1 MIEFPCH
8 CGHVFRLDNDQAGGL
23 IQCPNCRLLNDVP
36 LHSDLAAI
44 AEDGTYKMDA
54 ERDAPKA
61 DGLADLLYVYQ
72 KGPRDEQG
80 NEIDLKLKSSDLDVI
95 GGEPIP
101 LVPAGQRKLH
111 APRYDPETGE
121 LVTPLEVKQPDT
133 QWVNPSGIPLARPAL
148 HYATGDAARA
158 PSMVGAFVKLFLP
171 MNMTVMFAVLLM
183 HLIVLP
189 LYFITAMGIFFFIL
203 ALIVMDCLIPAHYAN
218 VIEEVGP
225 FDNDELPRPMRNLGW
240 YEDIWAPF
248 CAFFGSLTICYGPS
262 LVVNAMAEHGS
273 LPAVPATVAWVILA
287 AVGTFLF
294 PAVLLTLATSGT
306 SLNLRPDRV
315 LGVIVGC
322 GASYF
327 FAVVLWIVAGGT
339 YLWGWAGSRLA
350 ILVFVHHRDVP
361 WFLTSWPIVLS
372 MLTAG
377 IFLMHYFAFCLGLLY
392 RMHYPKFPWVLQR
405 HIRTP
410 RPQDSIPPQPPRRIR
425 PIPQTRIIPPQQ

>member
-1 MIEFPCH
+1 MIQFPCH
-8 CGHVFRLDNDQAGGL
+8 CGHVFQLDNDQAGGL
-23 IQCPNCRLLNDVP
+23 VQCPNCRRLNDVP

-44 AEDGTYKMDA
+44 AEDGTYKLDQELVPPQA
-54 ERDAPKA
+54 E
-61 DGLADLLYVYQ
+61 GLADLLYVYQ
-72 KGPRDEQG
+72 KGPRDERG

-101 LVPAGQRKLH
+101 LVPAEEHKPH

-121 LVTPLEVKQPDT
+121 LVTALEIAQPQTPRVD
-133 QWVNPSGIPLARPAL
+133 PSSIPLARPAL
-148 HYATGDAARA
+148 QYATGDAARA
-158 PSMVGAFVKLFLP
+158 PSMASAFFKLFLP
-171 MNMTVMFAVLLM
+171 MNMTVMFAVLVM

-189 LYFITAMGIFFFIL
+189 LYFITVMGIFFFIV
-203 ALIVMDCLIPAHYAN
+203 ALVVMDCLIPAHYAN

-225 FDNDELPRPMRNLGW
+225 FDNDELPRPLRNLGW

-248 CAFFGSLTICYGPS
+248 CAFFGSMLICYGPS
-262 LVVNAMAEHGS
+262 TLVNALAERGS
-273 LPAVPATVAWVILA
+273 IPSIPAMVAWVVLA
-287 AVGTFLF
+287 AIGTFLF

-350 ILVFVHHRDVP
+350 IMVLVHHRDVP

-372 MLTAG
+372 MLTVG

-392 RMHYPKFPWVLQR
+392 RMHYARFPWVLQR
-405 HIRTP
+405 HVPTP
-410 RPQDSIPPQPPRRIR
+410 RPQDGIPPQPPRRIR
-425 PIPQTRIIPPQQ
+425 PIPQTRVVPPQR